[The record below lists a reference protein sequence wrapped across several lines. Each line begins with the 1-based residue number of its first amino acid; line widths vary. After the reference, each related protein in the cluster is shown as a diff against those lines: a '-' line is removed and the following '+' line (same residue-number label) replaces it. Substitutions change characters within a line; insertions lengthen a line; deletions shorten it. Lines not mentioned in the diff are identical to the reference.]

1 MKYFVEI
8 SPSNIVL
15 NKVVADDNETS
26 ASIQKIMKSSNTW
39 LECKKS
45 GGSGVGGTGHIG
57 YTYDSANGVFIE
69 PQPYPSWTLNNTTFR
84 WDPPVAKPAETA
96 TSIWTWD
103 EATQQWI
110 DTAPTV

>member
-57 YTYDSANGVFIE
+57 DTYDPANGVFIE

-103 EATQQWI
+103 EETEQWV
-110 DTAPTV
+110 DEAPTI